1 VRKTFA
7 VRFSPALV
15 LLSCALLCGCGEKP
29 GDHQG
34 NARAEGDPKAAAP
47 AAGGA
52 TVGEAIADAEIRPV
66 GDSGVHARAVLKEVG
81 DLGVQVELDVRGLP
95 VGKDPDAAYYAQ
107 VHEDSCSEERSG
119 GEHEEHGYGAGPSL
133 ALVRS
138 DRLLGTRPVLAE
150 AFSGEQAHGGDEPGI
165 PEEPPGSI
173 EQPVSFRASDDG
185 DAFVTSLLEGVAPER
200 LRSGV
205 PEYVHPHAVRPGGVP
220 EELACGDLVRA
231 SRRGS
236 G

>member
-1 VRKTFA
+1 MRKTFA

-34 NARAEGDPKAAAP
+34 DARAEGAPKATAP

-52 TVGEAIADAEIRPV
+52 TVGEAIAEAELRPV
-66 GDSGVHARAVLKEVG
+66 GGSGVHARAVFKEVG
-81 DLGVQVELDVRGLP
+81 DLGVQVELDARHLP
-95 VGKDPDAAYYAQ
+95 VGKDPDAVYYAQ
-107 VHEDSCSEERSG
+107 VHEGSCSVERSG
-119 GEHEEHGYGAGPSL
+119 GGHEEHGWGAGPPL
-133 ALVRS
+133 ALVRL
-138 DRLLGTRPVLAE
+138 DRLLGTRPVLAK
-150 AFSGEQAHGGDEPGI
+150 AFSAEQAHGGDEPGI

-173 EQPVSFRASDDG
+173 EQPVSFRASDG
-185 DAFVTSLLEGVAPER
+185 GTAFVTSLLEGVPPER

-205 PEYVHPHAVRPGGVP
+205 PEYVHLHAVRLGGAP

-231 SRRGS
+231 SRQGS